1 MTHPFERLLL
11 ATEHTEFDSGAE
23 HVALTM
29 AGRCG
34 LPLEAVLPV
43 VSNPEFEIVAP
54 ELAVKAERAAAAK
67 MAEMRAAAV
76 TAGVQLEV
84 RARRGEDPWREIVD
98 EAVERKADLL
108 ITRRRGKR
116 GFLANLLVGEMVS
129 KVAGHAPCSTLMVP
143 RAGTMWSRRI
153 LAAIDGSPA
162 SERVAAV
169 ASAVAA
175 QCGLPL
181 ALVCVAGDDGAASRA
196 RAESSLARAA
206 QLVQGVELHS
216 HVLVGK
222 PFEQILAEALRSGA
236 DLIVVGRRGETG
248 LDRLMLGG
256 TSQKVIGLAEGPVL
270 VVAA

>member
-11 ATEHTEFDSGAE
+11 ASEHTEFDSGAE

-34 LPLEAVLPV
+34 LPLAAVLPV

-54 ELAVKAERAAAAK
+54 ELAVKAERAAAGK

-76 TAGVQLEV
+76 AAGVV
-84 RARRGEDPWREIVD
+84 IDVHARRGEDPWREIVA
-98 EAVERKADLL
+98 EAVELKADLL

-129 KVAGHAPCSTLMVP
+129 MVAGHAPCSTLMVP
-143 RAGTMWSRRI
+143 RAGKMWSRRV

-175 QCGLPL
+175 RCALPL
-181 ALVCVAGDDGAASRA
+181 TLLCVESDESSASHG
-196 RAESSLARAA
+196 RAESDLARAT
-206 QLVQGVELHS
+206 QLVRGVDVHFQ
-216 HVLVGK
+216 VVAGK
-222 PFEQILAEALRSGA
+222 PFEQILSETKRAGA
-236 DLIVVGRRGETG
+236 DLIVIGRHGESG
-248 LDRLMLGG
+248 LDRHSLGS
-256 TSQKVIGLAEGPVL
+256 TCQKVVGLAEGPVL